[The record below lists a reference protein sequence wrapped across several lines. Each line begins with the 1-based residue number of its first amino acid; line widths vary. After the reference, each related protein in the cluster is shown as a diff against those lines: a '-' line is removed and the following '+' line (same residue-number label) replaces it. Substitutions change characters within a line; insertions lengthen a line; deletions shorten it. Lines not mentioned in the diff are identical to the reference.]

1 MTRIILALASIAL
14 VFSIA
19 CGGDDKKD
27 GGILGGNPGG
37 SSSSKGG
44 GDPKDP
50 VAFAQRSIVTLFNM
64 FGGSTDPQQYL
75 DLYLPE
81 CRTGVKASDVT
92 QVLTMIK
99 AFFPDI
105 NKLKVEDVDLAN
117 PKVEKNGND
126 VKITI
131 TDSNKIRVKV
141 NGKFVPAQEFFKSIG
156 FDDPKDSPLEVT
168 DEPLMLKEQDGKLYI
183 ANCDDLKDIASASS
197 GPSATA
203 TPSRN
208 NPTATPTRAAGS
220 TSPTP
225 GRGTTGAI
233 GRDVTTP
240 SRGGSTPTTANT
252 PTTTGAVVKTT
263 PTSAQQYPASLQKEF
278 MDDCTGAGA
287 GQSVCRCMLDILA
300 VRYNEAAY
308 RELEKAISNN
318 QRQAEL
324 NAIVSAC
331 TR

>member
-14 VFSIA
+14 VLSVA

-27 GGILGGNPGG
+27 GGILGGNQGG
-37 SSSSKGG
+37 SSSSSGG
-44 GDPKDP
+44 GDPKEP

-64 FGGSTDPQQYL
+64 FGGSTDPQKYL

-105 NKLKVEDVDLAN
+105 GKLKVEDVDLGN

-131 TDSNKIRVKV
+131 TDSSKIRVKV

-156 FDDPKDSPLEVT
+156 FDDPKESPLEVT

-203 TPSRN
+203 TPSRS
-208 NPTATPTRAAGS
+208 NPTPTPQRSTGAT
-220 TSPTP
+220 PTP
-225 GRGTTGAI
+225 GRGGTPTI
-233 GRDVTTP
+233 GRDVATP

-252 PTTTGAVVKTT
+252 PTSTGAVVKTT
-263 PTSAQQYPASLQKEF
+263 PTSAQQYPAALQKEF

-287 GQSVCRCMLDILA
+287 SQSVCRCMLDILA
-300 VRYNEAAY
+300 VRYDVNAY
-308 RELEKAISNN
+308 RELEKAISAN
-318 QRQAEL
+318 QRQGEL

>member
-27 GGILGGNPGG
+27 GGILGGG
-37 SSSSKGG
+37 SSSGNTNT
-44 GDPKDP
+44 KDP
-50 VAFAQRSIVTLFNM
+50 VAFAQAAVVTQFNV
-64 FGGSTDPQQYL
+64 FGGSVDPQKLL

-81 CRTGVKASDVT
+81 CTKGIKTSDIT
-92 QVLTMIK
+92 QTLTMVK

-105 NKLKVEDVDLAN
+105 AKLKVEDIDLAG

-126 VKITI
+126 IKLTI
-131 TDSNKIRVKV
+131 GDINKVRVKS
-141 NGKFVPAQEFFKSIG
+141 NGKFVNANEFMKSIG
-156 FDDPKDSPLEVT
+156 FTDPKDSPLEGFN
-168 DEPLMLKEQDGKLYI
+168 EPLELREQDGRLYI
-183 ANCDDLKDIASASS
+183 SNCDDLKDIASS

-203 TPSRN
+203 TPSRS
-208 NPTATPTRAAGS
+208 NPTATPQRS
-220 TSPTP
+220 TGASPTP
-225 GRGTTGAI
+225 GRAATATI
-233 GRDVTTP
+233 GRDIATP
-240 SRGGSTPTTANT
+240 SRGNT
-252 PTTTGAVVKTT
+252 PTAAPTASSSGAVVKTT
-263 PTSAQQYPASLQKEF
+263 PTSAQMYPAALQKEF

-308 RELEKAISNN
+308 RELEKAISNG
-318 QRQAEL
+318 QRESEL
-324 NAIVSAC
+324 TAIVNAC